1 MTKTVLQFVLMFV
14 VLVITQSVI
23 FNHIALFS
31 VALAFVFIYFIIR
44 LPISLDGS
52 RVIALS
58 FLIGFVID
66 IFADTPGMNALA
78 STCIGGARRTVLRL
92 YVPRDED
99 VNGSQPS
106 IRALGF
112 GVFFKYVLTMSL
124 LYSVLVFMIEALSFF
139 NPGLLLMRVVAS
151 TVLTSVLILAIDSLT
166 DRSASSA
173 SSSRRREKRL

>member
-1 MTKTVLQFVLMFV
+1 MTKTVLQFALMFV
-14 VLVITQSVI
+14 VLVVTQSVI

-44 LPISLDGS
+44 LPIALDGS

-58 FLIGFVID
+58 FLIGLAID
-66 IFADTPGMNALA
+66 IFSDTPGMNALA
-78 STCIGGARRTVLRL
+78 STCVGGARRTMLRL

-106 IRALGF
+106 IHSLGF
-112 GVFFKYVLTMSL
+112 GVFAKYVLTMSL
-124 LYSVLVFMIEALSFF
+124 LYCVLVFMIEALSFF
-139 NPGLLLMRVVAS
+139 NPTLLLMRVLAS
-151 TVLTSVLILAIDSLT
+151 AMLTSVLILAIDSLT
-166 DRSASSA
+166 DRSTSA